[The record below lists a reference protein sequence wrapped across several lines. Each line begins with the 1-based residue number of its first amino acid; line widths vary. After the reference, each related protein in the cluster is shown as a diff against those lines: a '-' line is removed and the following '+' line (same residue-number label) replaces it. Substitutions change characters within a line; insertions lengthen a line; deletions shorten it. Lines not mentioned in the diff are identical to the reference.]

1 MTDICLYVQAH
12 QPFRLRR
19 FSLFSIG
26 SGLDPF
32 DDGLNQAIVERV
44 AERCYLPANA
54 ILERA
59 IVESGGAFNVAL
71 GISGSLVEQLQRY
84 APHALESF
92 QRLVATGHVELVG
105 ETHAH
110 SLAML
115 LDTNEFVD
123 QVAQH
128 RAMLRRTFD
137 VSPQVFR
144 GTELLFSDAHAPAIA
159 ELGFVGALVEGADH
173 VLEGRSPNHTYVSE
187 GDPRLALLPRNYRLS
202 DDVGFRFSDRHWSEW
217 PLTAGRYADWLSACE
232 GDSVHLFLDYETF
245 GEHHWAEGGI
255 LSFLDLFSGACL
267 DRGLAFQGPTELARR
282 PTAGSLAFPQ
292 PTSWADTERD
302 ESAWL
307 GNGLQR
313 AAAARLYGLRDPVR
327 RSGSRDLQRAWSR
340 LAASDHLYYMSTKQ
354 SADGEV
360 HSYFSHFE
368 TPYDAYVTFMNVC
381 QDLEQ
386 RTAAAGAHRLAVA
399 A

>member
-19 FSLFSIG
+19 FSLFSVG

-32 DDGLNQAIVERV
+32 DDGLSRAVVERV
-44 AERCYLPANA
+44 AERCYQPANA

-71 GISGSLVEQLQRY
+71 GISGTLVEQLQRW
-84 APHALESF
+84 APAALESF

-110 SLAML
+110 SVAML
-115 LDTNEFVD
+115 LDTSEFLD
-123 QVAQH
+123 QVAEH
-128 RAMLRRTFD
+128 RTMLRRVFD
-137 VSPQVFR
+137 TSPHVFR
-144 GTELLFSDAHAPAIA
+144 GTELLYSDAHAPAIA
-159 ELGFVGALVEGADH
+159 ELGFVAALVEGADH
-173 VLEGRSPNHTYVSE
+173 VLRGRSPNHTYVAHGE
-187 GDPRLALLPRNYRLS
+187 PRLALLPRNYRLS
-202 DDVGFRFSDRHWSEW
+202 DDVGFRFSDRQWSEW
-217 PLTAGRYADWLSACE
+217 PLTSGRYAEWLSASE
-232 GDSVHLFLDYETF
+232 GESVHLFLDYETF
-245 GEHHWAEGGI
+245 GEHHAAESGI

-267 DRGLAFQGPTELARR
+267 SRGLTFAGPTELARR
-282 PTAGSLAFPQ
+282 PTAGELAFPTT
-292 PTSWADTERD
+292 TSWADTERD

-313 AAAARLYGLRDPVR
+313 AAASRLYALREPVG
-327 RSGSRDLQRAWSR
+327 RSGDRDLQRAWR
-340 LAASDHLYYMSTKQ
+340 KLAASDHLYYMSTKGH
-354 SADGEV
+354 ADGEV

-368 TPYDAYVTFMNVC
+368 TPYDAYVSFMNVC

-386 RTAAAGAHRLAVA
+386 RTAAAGSRLVAVA